1 MKRIA
6 IIGCNSFL
14 ASHLISRFATGHK
27 LYLYGRN
34 YKSSTIYQDNI
45 TYIKFNYPEIVLD
58 FNLLL
63 NYDII
68 IYTAAAGVQ
77 SHLNESGLIIY
88 EVNFYLPLKIVC
100 FLNDKRY
107 KGKLITFGTYFEI
120 GKNDAIKAFNEDE
133 IILANSDIPNSYC
146 DSKRLLS
153 RLYNNKQFDF
163 NWFHLI
169 IPSLYGPGEN
179 EHRLIPYVIN
189 SLRLKT
195 NLKLSSGEQVRQYLY
210 VTDLVDFI
218 SLIIDS
224 AVPADLYNVA
234 GPDGPVKIKDLV
246 ARIHHLMGIELTG
259 YDQVDT
265 RDQNMA
271 YLSVNTDKAKK
282 SIHNWNPKINL
293 NNGLKLCLS
302 NGLKD
307 KIKFIERNR
316 IQDHRGWFLK
326 VMDGFEDH
334 LPDYTGEIYLTNALP
349 GETKGGHYHKKANE
363 WFTLIRG
370 ECELRLVDIVTGE
383 KLFFELSFARP
394 ITIYVPNHIAH
405 IFINRGSDEFTLLA
419 YSDQLYVP
427 EDTILSDDF

>member
-14 ASHLISRFATGHK
+14 ASHLISRLAK
-27 LYLYGRN
+27 RDELYLYGRN
-34 YKSSTIYQDNI
+34 YKSANINKDNI
-45 TYIKFNYPEIVLD
+45 TYIEFNHPEISLD
-58 FNLLL
+58 FDLLL

-77 SHLNESGLIIY
+77 SHLHESGLLIY
-88 EVNFYLPLKIVC
+88 DLNFYLPLKIVC

-107 KGKLITFGTYFEI
+107 QGKLITFGTYFEI
-120 GKNDAIKAFNEDE
+120 GRNDAIKAFDENE
-133 IILANSDIPNSYC
+133 IVLAKGDIPNSYC

-163 NWFHLI
+163 NWIHLI

-189 SLRLKT
+189 SLRLKN
-195 NLKLSSGEQVRQYLY
+195 NLKLSSGEQVRQYLF

-224 AVPADLYNVA
+224 AIPPDLYNIA
-234 GPDGPVKIKDLV
+234 GPDEPVKIKDLV
-246 ARIHHLMGIELTG
+246 TRIHQLMGIELTR

-271 YLSVNTDKAKK
+271 YLAINTGKVKK
-282 SIHNWNPKINL
+282 DIYNWSPEINL
-293 NNGLKLCLS
+293 DNGLKICLS

-307 KIKFIERNR
+307 KIKLIERSK

-326 VMDGFEDH
+326 VMNGFEDH
-334 LPDYTGEIYLTNALP
+334 LPDYTGEMYLTNALA

-363 WFTLIRG
+363 WFTLIGG
-370 ECELRLVDIVTGE
+370 ECELRLVDIATGE

-405 IFINRGSDEFTLLA
+405 IFINRGADQFTLLA

-427 EDTILSDDF
+427 EDTILFDDF